1 MHTKLMLGSLS
12 ALVWLMAANTSLAQN
27 KEDDLYQPWVQV
39 RDGEISMTFDQTPV
53 PFALYAI
60 HAQTGFQIVIPTSAQ
75 TKVINLRLPRQPL
88 EPAVRSLISNI
99 GYHNFALMYDA
110 AGRPNR
116 AVVLG
121 AQVETPKNNAP
132 AKQAEPPVIPL
143 TADERE
149 KLQKDLERWAEQT
162 EDERDRIEARLKTL
176 PASDER
182 EQLVEEYDRQILALQ
197 TEIVA
202 VKN

>member
-39 RDGEISMTFDQTPV
+39 RDGEISITFDQTPV

-60 HAQTGFQIVIPTSAQ
+60 HAQTGFQIVIPASAQ

>member
-1 MHTKLMLGSLS
+1 MRTKRTLGLLS
-12 ALVWLMAANTSLAQN
+12 VLAWLTVVNTSWAQN
-27 KEDDLYQPWVQV
+27 QDDDLYQPWVQF
-39 RDGEISMTFDQTPV
+39 RDGEISITFDQTPV

-60 HAQTGFQIVIPTSAQ
+60 HAQTGFQIVIPANAQ
-75 TKVINLRLPRQPL
+75 TKVVSLRLSRQRL

-99 GYHNFALMYDA
+99 GYQNFAMMYDV

-121 AQVETPKNNAP
+121 AQVEVPKNNAP
-132 AKQAEPPVIPL
+132 VKQAEPTVVPL
-143 TADERE
+143 TAAERE

-162 EDERDRIEARLKTL
+162 EDERDRIEERLKTL
-176 PASDER
+176 PASAER

>member
-1 MHTKLMLGSLS
+1 MRTKLTLGLLS
-12 ALVWLMAANTSLAQN
+12 ALVWLTAANTSVAQN
-27 KEDDLYQPWVQV
+27 QDDDFYQPWVQV
-39 RDGEISMTFDQTPV
+39 HDGEISITFDQTPV

-60 HAQTGFQIVIPTSAQ
+60 HAQTGFQIVIPANAQ
-75 TKVINLRLPRQPL
+75 TKVVNLRLPRQPL

-99 GYHNFALMYDA
+99 GYQNFAMMYDA

-121 AQVETPKNNAP
+121 AQVEAPKNNVP
-132 AKQAEPPVIPL
+132 AKQPEPTVVPL
-143 TADERE
+143 TTDERE
-149 KLQKDLERWAEQT
+149 KLQKDLERWAELT
-162 EDERDRIEARLKTL
+162 EEERGQIEERLKTL

-182 EQLVEEYDRQILALQ
+182 EQLVKEYGRQILGLR

-202 VKN
+202 VEN

>member
-1 MHTKLMLGSLS
+1 MRTKLTLGLLS
-12 ALVWLMAANTSLAQN
+12 VLAWLTVVNTSWAQN
-27 KEDDLYQPWVQV
+27 QDDDFYQPWVQF
-39 RDGEISMTFDQTPV
+39 RDGEISITFDQTPV

-132 AKQAEPPVIPL
+132 AKQAEPAVVPL

>member
-39 RDGEISMTFDQTPV
+39 RDGEISITFDQTPV

-60 HAQTGFQIVIPTSAQ
+60 HAQTGFQIVIPASAQ

-176 PASDER
+176 PASAER
-182 EQLVEEYDRQILALQ
+182 DQLVEEYDRRILGLH

-202 VKN
+202 AKN

>member
-1 MHTKLMLGSLS
+1 MHMKLMLGSLS

-39 RDGEISMTFDQTPV
+39 RDGEISITFDQTPV

-60 HAQTGFQIVIPTSAQ
+60 HAQTGFQIVIPASAQ

>member
-39 RDGEISMTFDQTPV
+39 RDGEISITFDQTPV

-60 HAQTGFQIVIPTSAQ
+60 HAQTGFQIVIPASAQ

-132 AKQAEPPVIPL
+132 AKQAEPIVVPL
-143 TADERE
+143 TADEGE
-149 KLQKDLERWAEQT
+149 KLQKDLERWAEQP

-176 PASDER
+176 PASAER
-182 EQLVEEYDRQILALQ
+182 DQLVEEYDRRILGLH

-202 VKN
+202 AKN

>member
-39 RDGEISMTFDQTPV
+39 RDGEISITFDQTPV

-60 HAQTGFQIVIPTSAQ
+60 HAQTGFQIVIPASAQ

-176 PASDER
+176 PASAER

>member
-39 RDGEISMTFDQTPV
+39 RDGEISMTFNQTPV

-60 HAQTGFQIVIPTSAQ
+60 QAQTGFQIVIPANAQ
-75 TKVINLRLPRQPL
+75 TKVVSLRLSRQRL

-99 GYHNFALMYDA
+99 GYQNFALMYDA

-132 AKQAEPPVIPL
+132 TKQAEPIIVPL

-149 KLQKDLERWAEQT
+149 KLQKDLERWAEQP

-176 PASDER
+176 PASAER
-182 EQLVEEYDRQILALQ
+182 DQLVEEYDRRILGLH

>member
-39 RDGEISMTFDQTPV
+39 RDGEISMTFNQTPV

-60 HAQTGFQIVIPTSAQ
+60 HAQTGFQIVIPANAQ
-75 TKVINLRLPRQPL
+75 TKVVSLRLSRQRL

-99 GYHNFALMYDA
+99 GYQNFALMYDA

-132 AKQAEPPVIPL
+132 AKQAEPTVVPL
-143 TADERE
+143 TAAEGE
-149 KLQKDLERWAEQT
+149 KLQKDLERWAEQP

-176 PASDER
+176 PASAER
-182 EQLVEEYDRQILALQ
+182 DQLVEEYDRRILGLH

-202 VKN
+202 AKN

>member
-12 ALVWLMAANTSLAQN
+12 ALVWLMAANTSWAQN
-27 KEDDLYQPWVQV
+27 QDDDLYQPWVQV

-60 HAQTGFQIVIPTSAQ
+60 HAKTGFQIVIPANAQ
-75 TKVINLRLPRQPL
+75 TKVVSLRLSRQRL
-88 EPAVRSLISNI
+88 EPAVRLLISNI
-99 GYHNFALMYDA
+99 GYQNFAMMYDA

-132 AKQAEPPVIPL
+132 AKQAEPTVVPL

-149 KLQKDLERWAEQT
+149 KLQKDLERWAEQP

-176 PASDER
+176 PASAER
-182 EQLVEEYDRQILALQ
+182 DQLVEEYDRQILGLQ